1 MSHPVHPDLLPAGVS
16 AIQLADGVPALTFE
30 HEFCRATLSL
40 QGGQLLDFTPAGG
53 QPLLYL
59 SPAANLAPGKA
70 IRGGAPLCWPWFG
83 KHPSD
88 ASRPQHGVARTAL
101 WTVNAIARR
110 EDGFHVKLNG
120 PRDGDLTA
128 SLTLSLGRELV
139 ITLTTRNEGR
149 ETRQL
154 SQALH
159 SYIAL
164 GDLRQSALHG
174 LAGVAYQ
181 DKLDGGD
188 KIWPDAGWT
197 PQGPVDAIAL
207 AAPTLQ
213 LTDSLWQRR
222 LTIESEG
229 SASTVVWTPWVSGAA
244 SMADMPDDGWQHF
257 LCIEAANA
265 ASDSRTL
272 APGEAHSLTQR
283 LRADA
288 L

>member
-1 MSHPVHPDLLPAGVS
+1 MSHPVHPDLLVAGAR
-16 AIQLADGVPALTFE
+16 AIVLADGLPGLHFSHPLCE
-30 HEFCRATLSL
+30 ATLSL
-40 QGGQLLDFTPAGG
+40 YGGQLLDFTPAGG

-59 SPAANLAPGKA
+59 SPAANLVPGKA
-70 IRGGAPLCWPWFG
+70 IRGGVPLCWPWFG

-88 ASRPQHGVARTAL
+88 SSRPQHGVARTTL
-101 WTVNAIARR
+101 WTLNAIARDD
-110 EDGFHVKLNG
+110 DGFHVKLNG

-164 GDLRQSALHG
+164 SDLRQSVLHG
-174 LAGVAYQ
+174 LGGVAYQ

-188 KIWPDAGWT
+188 KIWPAGDWT
-197 PQGPVDAIAL
+197 PQGPVDAVVL
-207 AAPTLQ
+207 AAPALQ
-213 LTDSLWQRR
+213 LADSGWQRQVSIR
-222 LTIESEG
+222 SEG
-229 SASTVVWTPWVSGAA
+229 SVSTVVWTPWVSGAA

-257 LCIEAANA
+257 LCVEASNA
-265 ASDSRTL
+265 GADARLL
-272 APGEAHSLTQR
+272 AAGEAHSITQR